1 MSPVGQELLDVADR
15 EGFIDLLA
23 PARRLARRGAHRSA
37 DRGHGVRVKGE
48 LPALFELAGGGQV
61 QITAAIGL
69 HGAGFL
75 ARDVFLVPG
84 GADLYDL
91 VELSHLGD
99 SSCYRRV
106 VGSQTRATITERK
119 TRLDGS
125 VVEYVCEPLVIE
137 EGRRALVRY
146 VAEEDRPL
154 EGTDLVLRKGTV
166 TVGHFW
172 TDRPYNVYHWLQSA
186 RTIALY
192 VSVAIDTTIEP
203 TVIAYRDLVV
213 DVLIRPSGA
222 LEILDD
228 EELPPSIEPR
238 YRLAIAK
245 ALETCVTEGRRL
257 SAEIE
262 RETRAVL
269 RT

>member
-1 MSPVGQELLDVADR
+1 M
-15 EGFIDLLA
+15 
-23 PARRLARRGAHRSA
+23 
-37 DRGHGVRVKGE
+37 
-48 LPALFELAGGGQV
+48 
-61 QITAAIGL
+61 
-69 HGAGFL
+69 
-75 ARDVFLVPG
+75 
-84 GADLYDL
+84 
-91 VELSHLGD
+91 
-99 SSCYRRV
+99 
-106 VGSQTRATITERK
+106 GSQTRATITERK

-146 VAEEDRPL
+146 VSDRDRPI

-172 TDRPYNVYHWLQSA
+172 TDRPYNVYHWLEGN
-186 RTIALY
+186 RTVALY
-192 VSVAIDTTIEP
+192 VNVATDTIIATAAID
-203 TVIAYRDLVV
+203 YRDLVV
-213 DVLIRPSGA
+213 DVIIRPSGA
-222 LEILDD
+222 IEILDED
-228 EELPPSIEPR
+228 ELPPSIEPR

-245 ALETCVTEGRRL
+245 AIETCVTEGRRL

>member
-1 MSPVGQELLDVADR
+1 
-15 EGFIDLLA
+15 
-23 PARRLARRGAHRSA
+23 
-37 DRGHGVRVKGE
+37 
-48 LPALFELAGGGQV
+48 
-61 QITAAIGL
+61 
-69 HGAGFL
+69 
-75 ARDVFLVPG
+75 
-84 GADLYDL
+84 
-91 VELSHLGD
+91 
-99 SSCYRRV
+99 

-125 VVEYVCEPLVIE
+125 VVEYVCEPLVVQ

-146 VAEEDRPL
+146 VTEQDRPI
-154 EGTDLVLRKGTV
+154 EGSDLVLRSGTV

-172 TDRPYNVYHWLQSA
+172 TDRPYNVYHWLDGG

-192 VSVAIDTTIEP
+192 VNIAIDTTIDP
-203 TVIAYRDLVV
+203 IAIAYRDLVV

-222 LEILDD
+222 IEVLDE

-245 ALETCVTEGRRL
+245 AIETCVTEGRRL
-257 SAEIE
+257 AAEIE

>member
-1 MSPVGQELLDVADR
+1 M
-15 EGFIDLLA
+15 
-23 PARRLARRGAHRSA
+23 
-37 DRGHGVRVKGE
+37 
-48 LPALFELAGGGQV
+48 
-61 QITAAIGL
+61 
-69 HGAGFL
+69 
-75 ARDVFLVPG
+75 
-84 GADLYDL
+84 
-91 VELSHLGD
+91 
-99 SSCYRRV
+99 
-106 VGSQTRATITERK
+106 GSQTRATITERK

-125 VVEYVCEPLVIE
+125 LVDYVCEPLVIE

-146 VAEEDRPL
+146 VTDQDRPL

-172 TDRPYNVYHWLQSA
+172 TDRPYNVYHWLEGG
-186 RTIALY
+186 RTVALY
-192 VSVAIDTTIEP
+192 VSVATDTTIEP
-203 TVIAYRDLVV
+203 AVIAYRDLVV